1 MSDQAVNSEY
11 VGVDKNININMIQNK
26 IVDEIG
32 ENKKGRKRD
41 DVRKYFT
48 DVIDSNDIK
57 CTLHNCGKKF
67 SCKTSVSNLKYH
79 ILQDHGQIYNKKTK
93 CISIVDNMEKE
104 KENQIISETEIHKKI
119 AIAFA
124 KNSLPYSLL
133 EDKYYRD
140 AFDAIKTNKTAK
152 LISKKNLRD
161 IVLIEGNK
169 INENFLAHLAI
180 NKTPVTLAIDGW
192 TNVRSNKVTNLLLIA
207 HGISYFIA
215 SIENEDDK
223 NNTEWLVPRL
233 EEKIKNLLSNKIN
246 IIAIAADNEN
256 LMKATI
262 KKLKL
267 IFPVLINV
275 PCAAHIIQLCFKK
288 ICEEKNIKNTI
299 NEINNII
306 HLIRNSKENRNKLH
320 QLQLNDNIKEPL
332 KIKYHTEIRWTSL
345 INSME
350 RILLLKKYIIEIVN
364 GSIFKLKS
372 DDKFWNKMNS
382 LYEFL
387 KLFNLC
393 TNQIQKDN
401 ATLYSTWINFNKL
414 TEYYSLIDT
423 NNEFTNNANL
433 MVEIIKEKWNKHI
446 NVELIDATRLF
457 NFEQN
462 FQINDNS
469 LKFIEEWGS
478 KYLIDYSLVNKDI
491 NTVKHVIYLQLCE
504 FLPKQKRFADIDN
517 VIMNVKKA
525 CEIENVQ
532 YCTTLVWGRF
542 YGSCYELSKIA
553 IAILSICPTE
563 STVERSFSALS
574 DIHTLERNR
583 LANNIIEAELKI
595 KWNIK

>member
-1 MSDQAVNSEY
+1 
-11 VGVDKNININMIQNK
+11 
-26 IVDEIG
+26 
-32 ENKKGRKRD
+32 
-41 DVRKYFT
+41 
-48 DVIDSNDIK
+48 
-57 CTLHNCGKKF
+57 
-67 SCKTSVSNLKYH
+67 
-79 ILQDHGQIYNKKTK
+79 
-93 CISIVDNMEKE
+93 
-104 KENQIISETEIHKKI
+104 
-119 AIAFA
+119 
-124 KNSLPYSLL
+124 
-133 EDKYYRD
+133 
-140 AFDAIKTNKTAK
+140 
-152 LISKKNLRD
+152 
-161 IVLIEGNK
+161 
-169 INENFLAHLAI
+169 
-180 NKTPVTLAIDGW
+180 
-192 TNVRSNKVTNLLLIA
+192 
-207 HGISYFIA
+207 
-215 SIENEDDK
+215 
-223 NNTEWLVPRL
+223 
-233 EEKIKNLLSNKIN
+233 
-246 IIAIAADNEN
+246 
-256 LMKATI
+256 
-262 KKLKL
+262 
-267 IFPVLINV
+267 
-275 PCAAHIIQLCFKK
+275 
-288 ICEEKNIKNTI
+288 
-299 NEINNII
+299 
-306 HLIRNSKENRNKLH
+306 
-320 QLQLNDNIKEPL
+320 
-332 KIKYHTEIRWTSL
+332 
-345 INSME
+345 ME

-525 CEIENVQ
+525 CDIENVQ